1 MYNVHMLAVF
11 TQLLKRDF
19 RSFLR

>member
-1 MYNVHMLAVF
+1 MLAVI
-11 TQLLKRDF
+11 TQLLKREF